1 MKYERMHVDDT
12 FALEKLAGV
21 RVFSTNPC
29 TYISASFGSGSELT
43 VSLAWSP
50 SGDLLSSIRSNKLQR
65 NM

>member
-1 MKYERMHVDDT
+1 MYIDDT

-29 TYISASFGSGSELT
+29 KYISASFGIGSGLT
-43 VSLAWSP
+43 LSLAWSP
-50 SGDLLSSIRSNKLQR
+50 SGDLLSSIRSSKLQR